1 MLGNAGQKISRMVEL
16 AETLYEKVVQLREEV
31 QALRETA
38 QETRDRI
45 ADLEHEVADQRAL
58 LEAVAEA
65 HDLDVEAIREAA
77 RDDET
82 AEPDEATEPAE
93 AASGTAPER

>member
-45 ADLEHEVADQRAL
+45 ADLERDVADQRAL

-77 RDDET
+77 DG
-82 AEPDEATEPAE
+82 EAAE
-93 AASGTAPER
+93 ADQAGEPVEAPSGAGPER

>member
-45 ADLEHEVADQRAL
+45 AGLEREVADQRAV

-77 RDDET
+77 GADEV
-82 AEPDEATEPAE
+82 AE
-93 AASGTAPER
+93 ADDAEEPVEAPSGAGPDR